1 MYRVSFLGFFVIE
14 LLVSLGFILVFGLS
28 SFLILVILS
37 LFIGI
42 FLLAIFWKNMLEF
55 RLLALGELFSNFS
68 YVISAFLFIV
78 PGVLSTFLA
87 TCILIF
93 ALVFRKK
100 GQEKGFYKSYRQE
113 NNFYKSKDYDEEI
126 IDVEIVEDSKR

>member
-68 YVISAFLFIV
+68 YVIAAFLFIV

>member
-1 MYRVSFLGFFVIE
+1 MYRVSFLGFFVVE

-100 GQEKGFYKSYRQE
+100 KDEKSFYKSYRQE